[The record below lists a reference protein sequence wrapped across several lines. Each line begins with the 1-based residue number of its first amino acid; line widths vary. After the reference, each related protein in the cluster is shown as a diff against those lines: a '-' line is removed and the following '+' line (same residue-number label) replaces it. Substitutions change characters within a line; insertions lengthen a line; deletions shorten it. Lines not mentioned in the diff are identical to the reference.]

1 MKENDD
7 AASTKCA
14 KRKDVR
20 GLVGVRGQKKKKNKK
35 PGIKDAALLEEI
47 KLFVYQTL
55 CVICYHLC
63 I

>member
-7 AASTKCA
+7 AVNIKCA

-20 GLVGVRGQKKKKNKK
+20 GLVGVRGQKKKYKK
-35 PGIKDAALLEEI
+35 PRIKDAALLEEI

>member
-20 GLVGVRGQKKKKNKK
+20 GLVGVRGQRAPAVHQKQHQGERNN
-35 PGIKDAALLEEI
+35 
-47 KLFVYQTL
+47 VYLKYIFISIFIINLGLQQ
-55 CVICYHLC
+55 
-63 I
+63 